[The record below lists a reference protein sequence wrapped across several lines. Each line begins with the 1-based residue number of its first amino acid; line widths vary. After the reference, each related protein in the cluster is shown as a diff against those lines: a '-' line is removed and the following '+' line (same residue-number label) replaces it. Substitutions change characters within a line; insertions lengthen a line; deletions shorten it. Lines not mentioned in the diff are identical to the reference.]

1 MKLGKL
7 PISNAD
13 KAKPQIAYL
22 YEGEERIDRR
32 PSGRVERWVDLVGNV
47 VSLQMYADGDP
58 NRATTDQRM
67 RLQFRKEG
75 FIEHAK
81 CPVRHGTY
89 LLEGPIAKDFR
100 TIKGLSHEPC
110 AGDPRTLIKKG
121 DEIHATEACPHIE
134 ALIKYRVANEA
145 KQAAAR
151 NRKRAAE
158 EKQAAEEAEL
168 KALQLEKLRE
178 ERGKK
183 KPGGGNT
190 GGSAA

>member
-1 MKLGKL
+1 MKYGKL

-13 KAKPQIAYL
+13 KAKPQITYL
-22 YEGEERIDRR
+22 WEGEERIDRR

-58 NRATTDQRM
+58 NRAATEQRM
-67 RLQFRKEG
+67 RLQYRRDG

-89 LLEGPIAKDFR
+89 LLDGVIAKDFR
-100 TIKGLSHEPC
+100 AIKGLNHTPC
-110 AGDPRTLIKKG
+110 DSDPRTLIKKG
-121 DEIHATEACPHIE
+121 DEIHATNACPHIE
-134 ALIKYRVANEA
+134 ALIEHRVKQEA
-145 KQAAAR
+145 KQAVAR

-158 EKQAAEEAEL
+158 EKLAAEEAEL

-178 ERGKK
+178 ERKAKGKP
-183 KPGGGNT
+183 PGVKE
-190 GGSAA
+190 